1 MKIDRD
7 ELLAALKAVGIS
19 AEARG
24 VVEATKCVELSAL
37 KDGLG
42 LRATNVHSETR
53 TSVGCE
59 PPALE
64 APVLLNHA
72 RLSTLV
78 GGMPC
83 GEVEVAFGA
92 DVTLAGGTTRFAM
105 RRTEGELPA
114 MVTTKPMAS
123 VIVPAATL
131 ARMIGA
137 VERAAG
143 GPDSSRA
150 VLKSVALD
158 SEDGRLAATAADGR
172 RIASV
177 RSGAFAPECEILL
190 PSAFAR
196 SLRGI
201 LAANADAQVTVT
213 ADRDTAAFAV
223 GDYLLVRT
231 RLVEGAYVG
240 WRQLRRRTEYAAT
253 FATRELADAIR
264 RARLVCDTDGMRRID
279 LEIGGGRIA
288 LTASGWDGAGRS
300 VDEVAAKTD
309 AEAIELISANP
320 DIVLDALDAL
330 DADEATLGYDGYG
343 KPFTIRSE
351 ADGYEGILIPLV
363 NG

>member
-72 RLSTLV
+72 RLSMLV
-78 GGMPC
+78 GGMPR
-83 GEVEVAFGA
+83 GEIEVGFGA
-92 DVTLAGGTTRFAM
+92 DVTLVGGTTRFAM

-114 MVTTKPMAS
+114 MAATKPMAN
-123 VIVPAATL
+123 ITVPAATL

-137 VERAAG
+137 VERAVD
-143 GPDSSRA
+143 GPNSARA
-150 VLKSVALD
+150 VLKAVALD
-158 SEDGRLAATAADGR
+158 SEDERLVATAADGR

-190 PSAFAR
+190 PSSFAR
-196 SLRGI
+196 SLRDI
-201 LAANADAQVTVT
+201 LAANEDRTVTVT
-213 ADRDTAAFAV
+213 ADRDTAAFEV
-223 GDYLLVRT
+223 GDYLSART
-231 RLVEGAYVG
+231 RLVEGAYVK
-240 WRQLRRRTEYAAT
+240 WRQLRRKTEHEAT
-253 FATRELADAIR
+253 FATRELAEAIR
-264 RARLVCDTDGMRRID
+264 RVRLVCDADGMRRLD

-288 LTASGWDGAGRS
+288 LSADGRGGAERS
-300 VDEVAAKTD
+300 VGEVAAKTD
-309 AEAIELISANP
+309 AEGTELISVNP
-320 DIVLDALDAL
+320 DIVLDALDAI

-351 ADGYEGILIPLV
+351 KDGYEGILMPLV